1 MRAIVP
7 IKRVIDYAVKVRV
20 QGSTGV
26 DQNVKMSINPFCEIA
41 LEEAIRLK
49 EKGVISE
56 VISVSIGPQQS
67 QETLRHSLALG
78 ADRAILVKTS
88 ARTDMDLQPLAIAK
102 ILGKI
107 VAQENP
113 LLVMMGKQSIDGD
126 NNQTGQILAGLL
138 GWPQATF
145 ASAVA
150 FNDAKNEILVSREV
164 DEGIQK
170 LSMPLPA
177 VVTADLRL
185 NTPRFATLPNLM
197 KAKKKQLDVI
207 EIDSLGVDITPRTKV
222 VKVEEPA
229 VRKSGRKVPDVDA
242 LLHALR
248 NEAKVL

>member
-1 MRAIVP
+1 MA
-7 IKRVIDYAVKVRV
+7 
-20 QGSTGV
+20 
-26 DQNVKMSINPFCEIA
+26 
-41 LEEAIRLK
+41 
-49 EKGVISE
+49 
-56 VISVSIGPQQS
+56 
-67 QETLRHSLALG
+67 
-78 ADRAILVKTS
+78 
-88 ARTDMDLQPLAIAK
+88 
-102 ILGKI
+102 
-107 VAQENP
+107 
-113 LLVMMGKQSIDGD
+113 
-126 NNQTGQILAGLL
+126 ILAGLL

-207 EIDSLGVDITPRTKV
+207 EIDSLGVDITPRTNV